1 MDYGATNVIDVN
13 DLRAL
18 FAVPV
23 DTLLNGDMSTLALFV
38 CKYAIHA
45 STIKD
50 DLKKHL
56 RFEQQKSSDAREE
69 ANLLACTVDFLTNS
83 DLAFAAW
90 QYINSANDWKDK
102 RRAVCNTLMTS
113 DKSSWRYKR
122 GGTDEATSM
131 YDNLLTFFQ
140 TLKTHQNYEAFRVVC
155 NDIATKVG
163 FVPDLMAFFP
173 FVDNL
178 VDNQHG

>member
-1 MDYGATNVIDVN
+1 MDYGATNAIDVN
-13 DLRAL
+13 
-18 FAVPV
+18 VPV

-50 DLKKHL
+50 DLKNRL

-102 RRAVCNTLMTS
+102 KESCLQHT
-113 DKSSWRYKR
+113 
-122 GGTDEATSM
+122 
-131 YDNLLTFFQ
+131 YDIRQVFLEVQEGRN
-140 TLKTHQNYEAFRVVC
+140 
-155 NDIATKVG
+155 
-163 FVPDLMAFFP
+163 
-173 FVDNL
+173 
-178 VDNQHG
+178 